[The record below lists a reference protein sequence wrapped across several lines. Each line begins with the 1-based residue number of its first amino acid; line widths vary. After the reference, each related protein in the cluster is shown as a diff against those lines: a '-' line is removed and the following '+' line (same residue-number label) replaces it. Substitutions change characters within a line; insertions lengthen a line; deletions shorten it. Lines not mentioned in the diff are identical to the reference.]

1 MYLKYT
7 PGSSVRSNAVVR
19 DIARAVTTSSVS
31 SNEFDSGVA
40 SENVIEGNTSHGWT
54 LDSRDSF
61 SSDATPGVNDKKYRI
76 YNTTA
81 ASGVK
86 KALSLKQNG
95 NHNSSTIYNST
106 FGSSS
111 GSGGIGLFPLM
122 AYEATEELECWGYS
136 GTGTDY
142 YRYNTINKSSA
153 GLKTIHIFA
162 GPKYFIMA
170 GWDYLSD
177 VIVQGYVEVDK
188 TSMHDRWE
196 SITGRTS
203 PSAVFFTV
211 SGSAEDGVGHL
222 YYGHGNG
229 SRSHAANWINL
240 PEMTVMSAWNKAYKN
255 VYFGGGRWEAWPSHE
270 YNSAAAID
278 DGTSTGTTS
287 GASQNYDYSTNEPF
301 FTDNTGMYN
310 WLDVSRANYKQNY
323 PNLFGKNN
331 YYQDASGTKHV
342 PLWPMVIDA
351 SFYMSGVTMNISKY
365 CPIYYSLPGQG
376 AMGDTMT
383 VGSDKY
389 VHLGDNTTGRNFG
402 FFIKVE

>member
-7 PGSSVRSNAVVR
+7 PGSSVRSNGVVR

-54 LDSRDSF
+54 LDSRDTF
-61 SSDATPGVNDKKYRI
+61 STDATPGVNDQKYRI

-81 ASGVK
+81 ASGIK
-86 KALSLKQNG
+86 KALSLKQNA
-95 NHNSSTIYNST
+95 NHTSSTMYNST
-106 FGSSS
+106 YGSS

-122 AYEATEELECWGYS
+122 AYEAAEELECWGHAS
-136 GTGTDY
+136 TNNAY
-142 YRYNTINKSSA
+142 YRHNTMNKSAS
-153 GLKTIHIFA
+153 GFNTIHIFA

-170 GWDYLSD
+170 GWDYMTD

-211 SGSAEDGVGHL
+211 SGSADDGVGHL

-229 SRSHAANWINL
+229 SQDHSANWINL
-240 PEMTVMSAWNKAYKN
+240 PEMTVMGSVNKAYKN
-255 VYFGGGRWEAWPSHE
+255 VYFGGANWGSTYAYTS
-270 YNSAAAID
+270 SASID

-287 GASQNYDYSTNEPF
+287 GISNLYDYSTSNRHF
-301 FTDNTGMYN
+301 VDNTGMWN
-310 WLDVSRANYKQNY
+310 WLDVSRANYLQNY
-323 PNLFGKNN
+323 PNNLSKNN

-389 VHLGDNTTGRNFG
+389 VYLGDNATGRNFG

>member
-19 DIARAVTTSSVS
+19 DIARAVTTSSVG
-31 SNEFDSGVA
+31 SNEFDSGVS

-54 LDSRDSF
+54 LDSRDTF
-61 SSDATPGVNDKKYRI
+61 STDATPGVNDQKYRI

-81 ASGVK
+81 AAGIK
-86 KALSLKQNG
+86 KALSLKQNA
-95 NHNSSTIYNST
+95 NHTSSTMYNST
-106 FGSSS
+106 YGST
-111 GSGGIGLFPLM
+111 GSGGIALFPLM
-122 AYEATEELECWGYS
+122 AYETAEELECWGHS
-136 GTGTDY
+136 GANNAY
-142 YRYNTINKSSA
+142 YRYNSMNKASA
-153 GLKTIHIFA
+153 GFKTIHIFA

-188 TSMHDRWE
+188 TTMHDRWE

-211 SGSAEDGVGHL
+211 SGSAEDGIGHC
-222 YYGHGNG
+222 YYGQGNG
-229 SRSHAANWINL
+229 SQNHAANWINL
-240 PEMTVMSAWNKAYKN
+240 PEMAVMSAYNKAYKN
-255 VYFGGGRWEAWPSHE
+255 VYFGGARWDLQPAE
-270 YNSAAAID
+270 YDSFASID
-278 DGTSTGTTS
+278 DGTSTGTTT
-287 GASQNYDYSTNEPF
+287 GVTVNYDYGNNNRF
-301 FTDNTGMYN
+301 FTDNTGMWN
-310 WLDVSRANYKQNY
+310 WLDVSRADYLKNYTN
-323 PNLFGKNN
+323 NFGKNN

-365 CPIYYSLPGQG
+365 CPIYYSLPDQG
-376 AMGDTMT
+376 ALGDTMT

-389 VHLGDNTTGRNFG
+389 IYLGDNTTGRRFG

>member
-7 PGSSVRSNAVVR
+7 PASSVRSNAVVR
-19 DIARAVTTSSVS
+19 DIARAVTSSSVG

-54 LDSRDSF
+54 LDSRDTF
-61 SSDATPGVNDKKYRI
+61 STDATPGVNDQKYRI

-81 ASGVK
+81 ASGIK

-95 NHNSSTIYNST
+95 NHTNSTMYNST
-106 FGSSS
+106 YGS
-111 GSGGIGLFPLM
+111 GGGIGLFPLM
-122 AYEATEELECWGYS
+122 AYEAAEELECWGYAGTNNSYYYHNTMNKATS
-136 GTGTDY
+136 GF
-142 YRYNTINKSSA
+142 N
-153 GLKTIHIFA
+153 TIHIFA

-170 GWDYLSD
+170 GWDYSTD
-177 VIVQGYVEVDK
+177 VILQGYVEVDK
-188 TSMHDRWE
+188 TSMHHRWE

-203 PSAVFFTV
+203 PSAVFFTI
-211 SGSAEDGVGHL
+211 SGSADDGIGHC
-222 YYGHGNG
+222 YYGEGNG
-229 SRSHAANWINL
+229 SSGHSANWINL
-240 PEMTVMSAWNKAYKN
+240 PEMTVMGALNKAYKN
-255 VYFGGGRWEAWPSHE
+255 VYFGGAYWAQAWPNYYYDS
-270 YNSAAAID
+270 YASID

-287 GASQNYDYSTNEPF
+287 GLTNNYDYANSGKHLV
-301 FTDNTGMYN
+301 DNTGMWN
-310 WLDVSRANYKQNY
+310 WLDASRGDYLENY
-323 PNLFGKNN
+323 PNSLGKNN

-365 CPIYYSLPGQG
+365 CPIYFSLPGQG

-389 VHLGDNTTGRNFG
+389 VYLGDNTTGRQFG